1 MYWFCPEC
9 VEWGT
14 AETDVDAVLDHR
26 RHMSTHE
33 KPALETTEP
42 QQESVDESEDTVLG
56 ANYLAWGIT
65 ALLGLLSAH
74 WHALAGVVPFAA
86 VLAWVMTQSSD

>member
-1 MYWFCPEC
+1 MYWFCEKC
-9 VEWGT
+9 VEWG
-14 AETDVDAVLDHR
+14 AADSEVDAVLDHQ
-26 RHMSTHE
+26 RHMSGHVV
-33 KPALETTEP
+33 PALETTEP

-86 VLAWVMTQSSD
+86 VLAWVMTQSD